1 MAQPASATASAPAPA
16 TAADPVAAVTPTLT
30 TTVSG
35 GTVSPAAVTAA
46 AWFTGVGGILSLLF
60 LFIFHFGAAKLSYDL
75 NQSFGWG
82 FLSFLFASVYYPY
95 YAFVHSSR
103 REAPS
108 VLSSIIGGRRR
119 KH

>member
-16 TAADPVAAVTPTLT
+16 PETAPTSQTTSATFTTTTPTA
-30 TTVSG
+30 TV
-35 GTVSPAAVTAA
+35 A
-46 AWFTGVGGILSLLF
+46 AWFTGVGGIISLIF
-60 LFIFHFGAAKLSYDL
+60 LFVFHFGAAKLSYDL

-103 REAPS
+103 LETS
-108 VLSSIIGGRRR
+108 ILSSIVGGRRR